1 MGILDLFRMDDRVV
15 LITGGSRGLGKSMAE
30 ALTEAGANVVV
41 TSRKADDAVAVA
53 AQLQATYGPVC
64 RGHACDVTNADHIR
78 TLIAAVIAEFG
89 KIDVLIN
96 NAGIN
101 IRGPIDTLTLEEF
114 QKVQNTNVTGAWL
127 LCREVAPHMKARRY
141 GRVINVGSTLSTV
154 SMPDR
159 TPYATSKG
167 AILQLTRTLALEW
180 APWGIT
186 VNAILPGPFGTE
198 MNRPLLDDP
207 VKYQAF
213 VEQIPLGRWGELSE
227 IGGLALFLAS
237 DASSFVTGAGVAID
251 GGWTAR

>member
-1 MGILDLFRMDDRVV
+1 MGIFDLFRMDNRVV
-15 LITGGSRGLGKSMAE
+15 LITGGNRGLGKAMAE
-30 ALTEAGANVVV
+30 ALAEAGAHVVV
-41 TSRKADDAVAVA
+41 TSRSADDAAAVA
-53 AQLQATYGPVC
+53 AQLQAAYGPVC
-64 RGHACDVTNADHIR
+64 RGHRCDVTNPADIH
-78 TLIAAVIAEFG
+78 TLVADVIAEFG
-89 KIDVLIN
+89 KLDVLIN

-114 QKVQNTNVTGAWL
+114 RAVQDTNVTGAWL

-213 VEQIPLGRWGELSE
+213 VAQIPLGRWGELWE